1 MFRGIS
7 DLERE
12 FELDM
17 ESEPPAGEAYKVDLD
32 EEFEADLDDEEYGEK
47 EEGPDDLDR
56 ELELMDEELGLD
68 EDPRERE
75 FAEQFYELGQRQFE
89 SEFEVDRALTGILD
103 DMEREYFLGGLVKRL
118 KKSKLVRGL
127 VNKGL
132 RFAQQRFPAL
142 KAVTQLARGNL
153 KGALL
158 PLAKT
163 ALGAAVPGG
172 SVALSAL
179 RGLGFEA
186 AEDDPRNRAGWQN
199 YTRMAREAFET
210 LADNVTMRVDEPRV
224 ASQLAASAFQQALGQ
239 AQARAQAEPG
249 LARAGVGS
257 ARHRVIQVRLRP
269 GEKLVVTR
277 GRK

>member
-1 MFRGIS
+1 MS

-17 ESEPPAGEAYKVDLD
+17 EAEPPDEAYEADLD
-32 EEFEADLDDEEYGEK
+32 EEFEADLGDEEYGEE
-47 EEGPDDLDR
+47 EEGSEDLDQ
-56 ELELMDEELGLD
+56 ELELVDEELGPD
-68 EDPRERE
+68 EDPREME
-75 FAEQFYELGQRQFE
+75 FAERFYEFGQRQFE
-89 SEFEVDRALTGILD
+89 SEFEVDRALSGVLD

-142 KAVTQLARGNL
+142 KAITQLARGNL

-158 PLAKT
+158 PLAKS

-172 SVALSAL
+172 PVALGAL
-179 RGLGFEA
+179 QSLGFET
-186 AEDDPRNRAGWQN
+186 AEDDPRNRIGWQN
-199 YTRMAREAFET
+199 YTRMAREAYET
-210 LADNVTMRVDEPRV
+210 LADNVTTRVDEPRV

-239 AQARAQAEPG
+239 AQARGQAEPG
-249 LARAGVGS
+249 LARAR
-257 ARHRVIQVRLRP
+257 ARATRGRVIRVRLRP
-269 GEKLVVTR
+269 GQKLVVTR